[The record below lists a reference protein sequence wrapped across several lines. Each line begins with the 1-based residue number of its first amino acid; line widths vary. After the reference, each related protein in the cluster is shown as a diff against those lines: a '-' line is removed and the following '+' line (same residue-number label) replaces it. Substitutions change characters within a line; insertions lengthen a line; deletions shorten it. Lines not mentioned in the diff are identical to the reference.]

1 MKIQN
6 KDNRLGHFRVSLIK
20 SVVRIVA
27 GLCLCLVDNT
37 LVNAAGIFLIIAEI
51 LGIVEEIV

>member
-1 MKIQN
+1 MA

-37 LVNAAGIFLIIAEI
+37 LVNAAGVFLIIAEI

>member
-6 KDNRLGHFRVSLIK
+6 RDPRVGHFRVSLVK
-20 SVVRIVA
+20 SAVRILA
-27 GLCLCLVDNT
+27 GLCLCLIDNT
-37 LVNAAGIFLIIAEI
+37 LANMAGVLIIIAEI

>member
-20 SVVRIVA
+20 SGVRLIA
-27 GLCLCLVDNT
+27 GLSLCLTGCT
-37 LVNAAGIFLIIAEI
+37 LLNIAGIAFIVAEI
-51 LGIVEEIV
+51 LGIVEEVV

>member
-1 MKIQN
+1 MKIRD
-6 KDNRLGHFRVSLIK
+6 KDPRAGHFRVSLIK
-20 SVVRIVA
+20 SVVRILA

-37 LVNAAGIFLIIAEI
+37 LANMAGVLLIIAEI

>member
-1 MKIQN
+1 MIQQK

-20 SVVRIVA
+20 SVVRILA
-27 GLCLCLVDNT
+27 GLCLCLLDNT
-37 LVNAAGIFLIIAEI
+37 LANMAGVFFIIAEI

>member
-20 SVVRIVA
+20 SGVRLIA
-27 GLCLCLVDNT
+27 GLSLCLTGST
-37 LVNAAGIFLIIAEI
+37 LLNIAGIVFIVAEI
-51 LGIVEEIV
+51 LGIVEEVV

>member
-20 SVVRIVA
+20 SGVRLIA
-27 GLCLCLVDNT
+27 GLSLCLTGST
-37 LVNAAGIFLIIAEI
+37 LLNIAGIDFIVAEI
-51 LGIVEEIV
+51 LGIVEEVV

>member
-20 SVVRIVA
+20 SGVRLIA
-27 GLCLCLVDNT
+27 GLSLCLTGNT
-37 LVNAAGIFLIIAEI
+37 LLNIAGIAFIVAEI
-51 LGIVEEIV
+51 LGIVEEVV

>member
-1 MKIQN
+1 MRIQG

-20 SVVRIVA
+20 CAVRILA
-27 GLCLCLVDNT
+27 GLCLCLIDNT
-37 LVNAAGIFLIIAEI
+37 LDNIAGVLLIIEEI

>member
-1 MKIQN
+1 MKIQH

-20 SVVRIVA
+20 SAVRILA
-27 GLCLCLVDNT
+27 GLCLCLIDNT
-37 LVNAAGIFLIIAEI
+37 LVNMAGVLLIIAEI

>member
-20 SVVRIVA
+20 SGVRLIA
-27 GLCLCLVDNT
+27 GLSLCLTGST
-37 LVNAAGIFLIIAEI
+37 LLNIAGLAFIIAEI
-51 LGIVEEIV
+51 LGIVEEVV

>member
-1 MKIQN
+1 MNIQK

-20 SVVRIVA
+20 SSVRIVA

-37 LVNAAGIFLIIAEI
+37 LANTAGVLFIIAEI

>member
-6 KDNRLGHFRVSLIK
+6 KDNSNGHFRVSLIK
-20 SVVRIVA
+20 SGVRILA
-27 GLCLCLVDNT
+27 GLCLCFVDNT
-37 LVNAAGIFLIIAEI
+37 LANAAGALLIIAEI

>member
-1 MKIQN
+1 MIQK

-20 SVVRIVA
+20 SSVRILA
-27 GLCLCLVDNT
+27 GICLCLIDNT
-37 LVNAAGIFLIIAEI
+37 LANMAGVLLVIAEI

>member
-20 SVVRIVA
+20 SGVRLIA
-27 GLCLCLVDNT
+27 GLSLCLTSST
-37 LVNAAGIFLIIAEI
+37 LLNIAGLAFIVAEI
-51 LGIVEEIV
+51 LGIVEEVV

>member
-1 MKIQN
+1 MKIQD

-20 SVVRIVA
+20 SVVRILA

-37 LVNAAGIFLIIAEI
+37 LANTAGVFFIVAEI

>member
-20 SVVRIVA
+20 SGVRIIA
-27 GLCLCLVDNT
+27 GFCLCLVDHT
-37 LVNAAGIFLIIAEI
+37 LVNAAGLFLIIAEI

>member
-20 SVVRIVA
+20 SGVRLLA
-27 GLCLCLVDNT
+27 GVCLCLAGST
-37 LVNAAGIFLIIAEI
+37 LLNIAGVAFIVAEI
-51 LGIVEEIV
+51 LGIVEEMV

>member
-6 KDNRLGHFRVSLIK
+6 KDNRLGHFRVSMIK
-20 SVVRIVA
+20 SGVRILA
-27 GLCLCLVDNT
+27 GICLCLVDNT
-37 LVNAAGIFLIIAEI
+37 LANMAGALLIIAEI